1 MLSSVTLIILGLL
14 TLLFGRK
21 LFWLFVGVAGF
32 LFGLSVAQAALPFQ
46 IQGELAQ
53 LLAALCVGLIFA
65 GLALVIQKPMAM
77 LAGFVALG
85 VAGQSL
91 GVQLG
96 LPAWA
101 QIALFIVFG
110 IVGVVLVLLLFDWAL
125 IIVSSLNGAAAAGG
139 GLAALLSL
147 PAWATIVTVLA
158 LAILGV
164 AFQARDMGFG
174 GRPALRT

>member
-1 MLSSVTLIILGLL
+1 MLSSIALILVGVL
-14 TLLFGRK
+14 TLLFGRR

-32 LFGLSVAQAALPFQ
+32 LFGLSVAQAALP

-53 LLAALCVGLIFA
+53 LLAGLCVGLIFA
-65 GLALVIQKPMAM
+65 GLALIIQRPMAM

-91 GVQLG
+91 GAQVG
-96 LPAWA
+96 LPMWG

-110 IVGVVLVLLLFDWAL
+110 LIGLLLVAVLFDWAL

-139 GLAALLSL
+139 GLAALFTL
-147 PAWATIVTVLA
+147 PAWAALVTVLA

-164 AFQARDMGFG
+164 AYQARDLGVG
-174 GRPALRT
+174 GAVGP